1 MIRIILITGLVLV
14 MVYALSQRSKSRHL
28 ADAMS
33 ALSLIGIALVFF
45 PEVTNSIA
53 EKVGVGRGADLV
65 LYCFILISLAAVF
78 NIHLRIRSFN
88 ESITELARSIAIS
101 SAIKPA
107 SQEAARSNRVADLAL
122 QQRTTTAGL
131 NERI

>member
-122 QQRTTTAGL
+122 QQPTTTAGL